1 MPNNSTQMDRRKY
14 PRITSNFSLEV
25 SPSAV
30 GHGEGKD
37 ISQGGLQFNHKGKV
51 DAGQIL
57 HLTIRVNG
65 FSGDVSVNGKV
76 IRCDPS
82 GSEGYY
88 NVAINFVDIDAET
101 EKSVIDMINSF

>member
-1 MPNNSTQMDRRKY
+1 MSNNITQMDRRKY

-25 SPSAV
+25 SPSEV

-37 ISQGGLQFNHKGKV
+37 ISQGGLQFTHKGKL

-57 HLTIRVNG
+57 NLTIRVNG
-65 FSGDVSVNGKV
+65 FSGDVSLKGKV

-82 GSEGYY
+82 GSEGSY
-88 NVAINFVDIDAET
+88 NVAINFIDIDLET